1 VIYSDDNDTIQVG
14 FFPTAMVVDI
24 NNRMG
29 GRFSAIEEK
38 SAWSDTSVD
47 DRLAFAAA
55 VTQFVTDHELG
66 SGGDTN
72 FLLIYGGNI
81 SMQAT
86 RAFMSITEDLT
97 LRENFTEML
106 EQYPFIGAFGSPFG
120 YASEPMDEVPSRDE
134 SDKEWAS

>member
-1 VIYSDDNDTIQVG
+1 MIYSDDNDTIQVG

-24 NNRMG
+24 NKRMG

-38 SAWSDTSVD
+38 SAWSDTSVE

-55 VTQFVTDHELG
+55 VTQFVADHELG
-66 SGGDTN
+66 GGGDTN

-86 RAFMSITEDLT
+86 RAFLSITEDLT
-97 LRENFTEML
+97 LRENFMEML
-106 EQYPFIGAFGSPFG
+106 VQYPFLGAFGSPFG
-120 YASEPMDEVPSRDE
+120 YSAAPIDEVPERE
-134 SDKEWAS
+134 QSDKEWAS